1 MAARWKMGFWPNY
14 GHVGVGLANLLT
26 YGTSEYL
33 PLSVVSRFG
42 LALRLLNQ
50 KKLANTVKKKLP
62 P

>member
-33 PLSVVSRFG
+33 PLSVVGRFG
-42 LALRLLNQ
+42 FEIIET
-50 KKLANTVKKKLP
+50 KKLANTVKKQLP
-62 P
+62 L